1 MSFNQWQSLKVGD
14 VADVLNGY
22 AFKSKDFTD
31 EGIPVIKIKNI
42 VPPSIELSDVQ
53 YVSEELFNEKERF
66 ALKYNDILISMTG
79 SNVNQIASAVGK
91 VGRVRLKNKKL
102 LLNQRVGKLYVTD
115 SDKCNEDFLY
125 YYLIQDEV
133 RYNLALSASGSANQA
148 NINPNQIKNISIN
161 LPPLDEQK
169 AIAKVLSDLDEK
181 IETNNK
187 INKKLEEMAQAIFK
201 QWFVDFEFTNEDGK
215 PYKSSGGEMVESELG
230 MIPKGWLVN
239 NLGDLINIVDNRGK
253 TPPQEKEK
261 TEYPIID
268 VKALSGDS
276 RVIDYNNCLKFV
288 SKSTYENW
296 FRSGHP
302 ADGDIL
308 MSTVGS
314 LAELKIFYGNV
325 GCIAQNVVALRS
337 KGISNLYLY
346 QYLKYIKNTL
356 VSYNIGSVQPSIKI
370 THVIKHKILI
380 PNEEIINKY
389 HNNLYSI
396 SQIIFNNS
404 AENEKLI
411 SLRDTLLPKLMSGE
425 IRVPID

>member
-161 LPPLDEQK
+161 LPSIDEQK

-181 IETNNK
+181 IEINNK

-201 QWFVDFEFTNEDGK
+201 QWFVDFEFPNEDGK

-230 MIPKGWLVN
+230 MIPKGWDSKSLLDIADYLN
-239 NLGDLINIVDNRGK
+239 GLAMQKFRPGDDEKGIPVLKIKELRQGK
-253 TPPQEKEK
+253 TDENSDLCSLNIDPKYIIHDGDVIFSWSGSLLVDFWCSGKCGLNQHLFKVTSSKFEKWFYYLWTKYHLDKFIRIAKDKATTMGHIKRADLSNSIVLVPNEVIMNK
-261 TEYPIID
+261 ANLILNPIIE
-268 VKALSGDS
+268 KIIQARIEERKLS
-276 RVIDYNNCLKFV
+276 
-288 SKSTYENW
+288 
-296 FRSGHP
+296 
-302 ADGDIL
+302 
-308 MSTVGS
+308 
-314 LAELKIFYGNV
+314 
-325 GCIAQNVVALRS
+325 Q
-337 KGISNLYLY
+337 
-346 QYLKYIKNTL
+346 
-356 VSYNIGSVQPSIKI
+356 
-370 THVIKHKILI
+370 
-380 PNEEIINKY
+380 
-389 HNNLYSI
+389 
-396 SQIIFNNS
+396 
-404 AENEKLI
+404 
-411 SLRDTLLPKLMSGE
+411 LRDTLLPKLMSGE
-425 IRVPID
+425 IRVALEN